1 MIDKDFSTQDYIDLL
16 EKIKKNSND
25 IGRIGAE
32 LGICTVGATA
42 AASGASALAVMTGT
56 ATLAGSSTLGTVAS
70 TIGMGALTTTPVGW
84 VIGLSALGVF
94 GAYGLIK
101 LYKSGLK
108 AEELKKELKKVLEE
122 KLAKTKKD
130 INTEK
135 DLSKKLAK
143 LASIYFEL
151 GKLGII
157 QDKEVLKNITY
168 GILENKIDIDS
179 SLKDLEILIKDLD
192 IKIEILK

>member
-1 MIDKDFSTQDYIDLL
+1 MIDKDYSTQDYIDLL
-16 EKIKKNSND
+16 EKIKKNPKD

-32 LGICTVGATA
+32 LGICGIGGIALSGFASTA
-42 AASGASALAVMTGT
+42 AISTGT
-56 ATLAGSSTLGTVAS
+56 ATVLGSSTLGTAVS
-70 TIGMGALTTTPVGW
+70 TIGLGALTVTPFGW
-84 VIGLSALGVF
+84 VIGLSALGAFSV
-94 GAYGLIK
+94 YGLIK
-101 LYKSGLK
+101 VYKSGLK
-108 AEELKKELKKVLEE
+108 AEELKKELKKDLEE

-157 QDKEVLKNITY
+157 KDREVLKNITY

-179 SLKDLEILIKDLD
+179 ALKDLEILIRDLD
-192 IKIEILK
+192 IKIENS

>member
-1 MIDKDFSTQDYIDLL
+1 MIDKDYSTQDYIDLL
-16 EKIKKNSND
+16 EKIKKNPKD

-32 LGICTVGATA
+32 LGICGIGGIALSGFASTA
-42 AASGASALAVMTGT
+42 AISTGT
-56 ATLAGSSTLGTVAS
+56 ATVLGSSTLGTAVS
-70 TIGMGALTTTPVGW
+70 TIGLGALTVTPVGW

-94 GAYGLIK
+94 SVYGLIK
-101 LYKSGLK
+101 VYKSGLK

-179 SLKDLEILIKDLD
+179 SLKDLEILIRDLD
-192 IKIEILK
+192 IKIENF

>member
-16 EKIKKNSND
+16 EKIKKNPKD

-32 LGICTVGATA
+32 LGICGIGGIALSGFASTA
-42 AASGASALAVMTGT
+42 AISTGT
-56 ATLAGSSTLGTVAS
+56 ATVLGSSTLGTAVS
-70 TIGMGALTTTPVGW
+70 TIGLGALTVTPFGW
-84 VIGLSALGVF
+84 VIGLSALGAFSV
-94 GAYGLIK
+94 YGLIK
-101 LYKSGLK
+101 VYKSGLK
-108 AEELKKELKKVLEE
+108 AEELKKELKKDLEE

-179 SLKDLEILIKDLD
+179 SLKDLEILIRDLD
-192 IKIEILK
+192 IKIENF

>member
-1 MIDKDFSTQDYIDLL
+1 MIDKDYSTQDYIDLL
-16 EKIKKNSND
+16 EKIKKNPKD

-32 LGICTVGATA
+32 LGICGIGGIALSGFASTA
-42 AASGASALAVMTGT
+42 AISTGT
-56 ATLAGSSTLGTVAS
+56 ATVLGSSTLGTAVS
-70 TIGMGALTTTPVGW
+70 TIGLGALTVTPFGW
-84 VIGLSALGVF
+84 VIGLSALGAFSV
-94 GAYGLIK
+94 YGLIK
-101 LYKSGLK
+101 VYKSGLK

-157 QDKEVLKNITY
+157 KDREVLKNITY

-179 SLKDLEILIKDLD
+179 ALKDLEILIRDLD
-192 IKIEILK
+192 IKIENS

>member
-1 MIDKDFSTQDYIDLL
+1 MIDKDYSTQDYIDLL
-16 EKIKKNSND
+16 EKIKKNPKD

-32 LGICTVGATA
+32 LGICGIGGIALSGFASTA
-42 AASGASALAVMTGT
+42 AISTGT
-56 ATLAGSSTLGTVAS
+56 ATVLGSSTLGTAVS
-70 TIGMGALTTTPVGW
+70 TIGLGALTVTPVGW
-84 VIGLSALGVF
+84 VIGLSALGAFSV
-94 GAYGLIK
+94 YGLIK
-101 LYKSGLK
+101 VYKSGLK

-157 QDKEVLKNITY
+157 KDREVLKNITY

-179 SLKDLEILIKDLD
+179 SLKDLEILIRDLD
-192 IKIEILK
+192 IKIENF

>member
-1 MIDKDFSTQDYIDLL
+1 MIDKDYSTQDYIDLL
-16 EKIKKNSND
+16 EKIKKNPKD

-32 LGICTVGATA
+32 LGICGIGGIALSGFASTA
-42 AASGASALAVMTGT
+42 AISTST
-56 ATLAGSSTLGTVAS
+56 ATVLGSSTLGTAVS
-70 TIGMGALTTTPVGW
+70 TIGLGALTVTPVGW
-84 VIGLSALGVF
+84 VIGLSALGAFSV
-94 GAYGLIK
+94 YGLIK
-101 LYKSGLK
+101 VYKSGLK
-108 AEELKKELKKVLEE
+108 AEELKKELKKDLEE

-179 SLKDLEILIKDLD
+179 SLKDLEILIRDLD
-192 IKIEILK
+192 IKIENF

>member
-1 MIDKDFSTQDYIDLL
+1 MIDKDYSTQDYIDLL
-16 EKIKKNSND
+16 EKIKKNPKD

-32 LGICTVGATA
+32 LGICGIGGIALSGFASTA
-42 AASGASALAVMTGT
+42 AISTGT
-56 ATLAGSSTLGTVAS
+56 ATVLGSSTLGTAVS
-70 TIGMGALTTTPVGW
+70 TIGLGALTVTPVGW
-84 VIGLSALGVF
+84 VIGLSALGAFSV
-94 GAYGLIK
+94 YGLIK
-101 LYKSGLK
+101 VYKSGLK
-108 AEELKKELKKVLEE
+108 AEELKKELKKDLEE

-157 QDKEVLKNITY
+157 KDREILKNITY

-179 SLKDLEILIKDLD
+179 SLKDLEILIRDLD
-192 IKIEILK
+192 IKIENF

>member
-16 EKIKKNSND
+16 EKIKKNPKD

-32 LGICTVGATA
+32 LGICTIGATA
-42 AASGASALAVMTGT
+42 AVSGASALAVATGT
-56 ATLAGSSTLGTVAS
+56 ATLAGSSTLGAVAS
-70 TIGMGALTTTPVGW
+70 TIGLGALTATPVGW
-84 VIGLSALGVF
+84 VIGLSVIGVLGT
-94 GAYGLIK
+94 YGLIK

-108 AEELKKELKKVLEE
+108 SEELKQELKKDLEK

-179 SLKDLEILIKDLD
+179 SLKDLEILIRDLN
-192 IKIEILK
+192 IKIENS

>member
-16 EKIKKNSND
+16 EKIKKNPKD

-32 LGICTVGATA
+32 LGICGIGGIALSGFASTA
-42 AASGASALAVMTGT
+42 AISTST
-56 ATLAGSSTLGTVAS
+56 ATVLGSSTLGTAVS
-70 TIGMGALTTTPVGW
+70 TIGLGALTVTPVGW
-84 VIGLSALGVF
+84 IIGLSALGAFSV
-94 GAYGLIK
+94 YGLIK
-101 LYKSGLK
+101 VYKSGLK
-108 AEELKKELKKVLEE
+108 AEELKKELKKDLEE

-157 QDKEVLKNITY
+157 KDREVLKNITY

-179 SLKDLEILIKDLD
+179 ALKDLEILIRDLD
-192 IKIEILK
+192 IKIENF

>member
-16 EKIKKNSND
+16 EKIKKNPKD

-32 LGICTVGATA
+32 LGICGIGGIALSGFASTA
-42 AASGASALAVMTGT
+42 AISTST
-56 ATLAGSSTLGTVAS
+56 ATVLGSSTLGTAVS
-70 TIGMGALTTTPVGW
+70 TIGLGALTVTPVGW
-84 VIGLSALGVF
+84 VIGLSALGAFSV
-94 GAYGLIK
+94 YGLIK
-101 LYKSGLK
+101 VYKSGLK
-108 AEELKKELKKVLEE
+108 AEELKKELKKDLEE

-179 SLKDLEILIKDLD
+179 SLKDLEILIRDLD
-192 IKIEILK
+192 IKIENS